1 MREKDEGCAGISN
14 KMPIPR
20 ESVSSL
26 SQRRLE
32 MPKVENRPPEGGK
45 VTVIR
50 KKESGRDGPAKIR
63 LSTTHTLYNKQG
75 GRGVQ
80 VFQ

>member
-1 MREKDEGCAGISN
+1 MKDARVFSIRCQYQGRVYPASVRDDSRCQKLRTGHPREEINSN
-14 KMPIPR
+14 K
-20 ESVSSL
+20 
-26 SQRRLE
+26 
-32 MPKVENRPPEGGK
+32 K
-45 VTVIR
+45 